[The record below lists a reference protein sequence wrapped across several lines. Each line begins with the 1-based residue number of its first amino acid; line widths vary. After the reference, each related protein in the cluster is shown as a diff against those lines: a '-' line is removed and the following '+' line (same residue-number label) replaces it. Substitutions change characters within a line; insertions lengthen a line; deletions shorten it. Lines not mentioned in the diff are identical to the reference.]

1 MDQSITINLAGR
13 ELHLK
18 ASSPDMERLMRL
30 AADDINAKLESYTV
44 RYMDRSF
51 EDKLAVVALQETV
64 NRLVAQKRLNAA
76 SSEADALKG
85 ELDAYLAGI
94 DDK

>member
-64 NRLVAQKRLNAA
+64 NRLGAQKRLNAA